1 MVLFMSNQKFHH
13 IINQRLNARDFAQTS
28 NQKNASALW
37 ILAVVVIVV
46 AYQLLKAAGVAS

>member
-1 MVLFMSNQKFHH
+1 MSNQKFHH
-13 IINQRLNARDFAQTS
+13 TINQRLNARDFAQPP

>member
-1 MVLFMSNQKFHH
+1 MSNQKFHH

-28 NQKNASALW
+28 NQNNASALW
-37 ILAVVVIVV
+37 ILAVVVIVVVIVV